1 MKGIFVQIL
10 EIDLQKRVTRIIP
23 WDEPK
28 IGSGLLGA
36 LLLNAY
42 SDLDHK
48 TPSVVCG
55 GAIGGFPAVGLGVSY
70 IVGLS
75 AQSGDI
81 AECKVEGR
89 LASTLRH
96 LNCAAIVL
104 RGSSS
109 SLICLKIDANLRTS
123 FINVENLIDKNVKES
138 NMWFKNSFGQDFLTA
153 TIGISGTAGL
163 AYSSIV
169 FDDGF
174 PTASGGLG
182 SDWGKRNL
190 KMVCLEVGNLSPN
203 RIAKKIS
210 DDYLFR
216 VPQNPLTLS
225 ELNSPGMG
233 VWPVSPRLPG
243 YLGAHNFSEDV
254 SVGTKSFDPIQTA
267 DFIDDSTNMCIGC
280 PQNCLKKFAVVSDS
294 NNSNFLHQQA
304 LVIWYS
310 QLGMTD
316 LAGAIDFNTS
326 CHEAG
331 VEHGSMGT
339 MLAFL
344 AESSTRIEFGDHINA
359 LKLLTEW
366 QTNPD
371 SFPGRTGSLLKAT
384 SLFNRK
390 YMMHIKGS
398 PIPPWDPRG
407 AQGLGLIMAINP
419 SGPRYDVVEHDI
431 DFDPTN
437 WPDFTRA
444 SVLESTVKY
453 GMAYEGYPA
462 HSLSEEKVHATLNLW
477 NLWSA
482 MDALGVCT
490 YAGPPTREL
499 SEQNILE
506 LYVALT
512 SDQLSFDDFIFLG
525 KLRLHAQQIFNTK
538 NGFTESRNTLPR
550 RFFNEPVKSG
560 PAQGVRVNY
569 TQFVKAKTMIYQENN
584 WSDKAVPQNGT
595 AVALEFAR
603 LLSVVNTQIC

>member
-1 MKGIFVQIL
+1 MRIL
-10 EIDLQKRVTRIIP
+10 EIDLEKGKTRTLT
-23 WDEPK
+23 WDEQK

-42 SDLDHK
+42 FDLDHEA
-48 TPSVVCG
+48 PSVVCG

-75 AQSGDI
+75 SQSGDI

-89 LASTLRH
+89 LASTLRY
-96 LNCAAIVL
+96 LDCAAIVI

-109 SLICLKIDANLRTS
+109 SLTCLKIDANLQTS

-138 NMWFKNSFGQDFLTA
+138 NHWFYNKFGQDFLIG

-169 FDDGF
+169 FDHGF
-174 PTASGGLG
+174 PTTSGGLG

-190 KMVCLEVGNLSPN
+190 KMICLEVGNLSSNPT
-203 RIAKKIS
+203 AKKIS
-210 DDYLFR
+210 DDYLLR

-225 ELNSPGMG
+225 EFNPPGMG

-243 YLGAHNFSEDV
+243 YLGAHNFREDFSE
-254 SVGTKSFDPIQTA
+254 GTKNFDPIQTA
-267 DFIDDSTNMCIGC
+267 SFIDDRTNLCIGC
-280 PQNCLKKFAVVSDS
+280 PQNCLKKFAAGS
-294 NNSNFLHQQA
+294 NGENSSFLHQQA

-316 LAGAIDFNTS
+316 LTGAMYFNTS
-326 CHEAG
+326 CHETG
-331 VEHGSMGT
+331 VEHASMGT

-344 AESSTRIEFGDHINA
+344 AECSTKIKFGDHINA

-366 QTNPD
+366 QTNPG

-384 SLFNRK
+384 SIFNRK

-462 HSLSEEKVHATLNLW
+462 HSLSEEKVLATLNLW

-499 SEQNILE
+499 SEQNILD

-512 SDQLSFDDFIFLG
+512 SDNLSFDDFIFLG
-525 KLRLHAQQIFNTK
+525 KLRLHAQQIFNIK
-538 NGFTESRNTLPR
+538 NGFEESRNTLPR
-550 RFFNEPVKSG
+550 RFFNEPIKSG
-560 PAQGVRVNY
+560 PAKGVQVNY
-569 TQFVKAKTMIYQENN
+569 AQFVKAKTMIYHENN
-584 WSDKAVPQNGT
+584 WSDKAVPENGT

-603 LLSVVNTQIC
+603 LLSVVNTQIR

>member
-1 MKGIFVQIL
+1 MQIL
-10 EIDLQKRVTRIIP
+10 EIDLQKRNTRIIP
-23 WDEPK
+23 WNEPK

-36 LLLNAY
+36 LLLSAY

-48 TPSVVCG
+48 APSVVCG

-75 AQSGDI
+75 AQSSDI

-96 LNCAAIVL
+96 LSCAAIVI

-109 SLICLKIDANLRTS
+109 SLTCLKIDANLQTS

-138 NMWFKNSFGQDFLTA
+138 NKWFQNRFGQDFLTG
-153 TIGISGTAGL
+153 TIGISGTAGF

-190 KMVCLEVGNLSPN
+190 KMICLEVGSVSVNPL
-203 RIAKKIS
+203 AKRIS
-210 DDYLFR
+210 DDYLSR
-216 VPQNPLTLS
+216 VPQNPLALS
-225 ELNSPGMG
+225 ELNPPGMG

-254 SVGTKSFDPIQTA
+254 SAGTKNFDPIQTTN
-267 DFIDDSTNMCIGC
+267 FIDDSTNMCIGC
-280 PQNCLKKFAVVSDS
+280 PQNCLKKFSVVSNS
-294 NNSNFLHQQA
+294 ENSNFLHQQA

-316 LAGAIDFNTS
+316 LAGAIYFNSS
-326 CHEAG
+326 CHETG
-331 VEHGSMGT
+331 VEHGSMGA

-344 AESSTRIEFGDHINA
+344 AESSTKIEFGDHINA

-366 QTNPD
+366 QTNPHT
-371 SFPGRTGSLLKAT
+371 FPGGTGNLLKAT
-384 SLFNRK
+384 SIFNRK
-390 YMMHIKGS
+390 YMMHVKAN
-398 PIPPWDPRG
+398 PLPPWDPRG

-419 SGPRYDVVEHDI
+419 SGPRYDTVEHDI

-444 SVLESTVKY
+444 SVLASTVKY
-453 GMAYEGYPA
+453 GMVKEGFSA
-462 HSLSEEKVHATLNLW
+462 HSLSDEKVYSILNLW

-482 MDALGVCT
+482 MDAIGVCT

-499 SEQNILE
+499 SEQNILD

-512 SDQLSFDDFIFLG
+512 SDQLSFDEFIFLG
-525 KLRLHAQQIFNTK
+525 KLRIHAQQIFNIK
-538 NGFTESRNTLPR
+538 NGFSESRNTLPK
-550 RFFNEPVKSG
+550 RFFSEPVKSG
-560 PAQGVRVNY
+560 PARGVQINY
-569 TQFVKAKTMIYQENN
+569 AQFVKAKKIIYQENQ
-584 WSDKAVPQNGT
+584 WSDKAIPRSDTV
-595 AVALEFAR
+595 VALEYAR
-603 LLSVVNTQIC
+603 LLTLVNTQIRE